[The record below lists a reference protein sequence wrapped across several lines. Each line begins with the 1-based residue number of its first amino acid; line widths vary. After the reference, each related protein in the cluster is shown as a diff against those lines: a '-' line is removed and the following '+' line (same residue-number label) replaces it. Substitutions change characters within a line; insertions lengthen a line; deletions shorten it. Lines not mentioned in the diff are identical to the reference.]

1 MDVVEEAIP
10 GSELTV
16 ERVRTEVRALTERI
30 AAKQV
35 GELSRPRSSSM
46 GDSELNKACVLV
58 QWEVQLM
65 VGSRYHELIDSADS
79 VVSVHISSSAG

>member
-1 MDVVEEAIP
+1 
-10 GSELTV
+10 
-16 ERVRTEVRALTERI
+16 
-30 AAKQV
+30 
-35 GELSRPRSSSM
+35 M

-79 VVSVHISSSAG
+79 VVSVYMSSSAG

>member
-35 GELSRPRSSSM
+35 GELSRQVKLD
-46 GDSELNKACVLV
+46 GG
-58 QWEVQLM
+58 Q
-65 VGSRYHELIDSADS
+65 
-79 VVSVHISSSAG
+79 